1 MLWSLCDPRARRIS
15 PSRLHSSDAWKNS
28 LAWGWQCSSAWAKI
42 LRRRCDGDGFSFGVS
57 AQVGLRHPMADEEDD
72 EQEGP
77 EPRLFTLTEAER
89 TRREVE
95 PVLVEAIELRKKL
108 TPLVEE
114 LGAISARIQW
124 VGGSVVPYEKTAR
137 MRFEHDKLAESL
149 KASLERI
156 QSTGCLIKD
165 LDTGL
170 LDFPAIVN
178 NEEVYLCW
186 RLGEE
191 RIRFWHRQNEGFAG
205 RKPLDPGDT
214 SPNDPVQ

>member
-1 MLWSLCDPRARRIS
+1 LRTRPLVCRFRDQPA
-15 PSRLHSSDAWKNS
+15 
-28 LAWGWQCSSAWAKI
+28 LA
-42 LRRRCDGDGFSFGVS
+42 VT
-57 AQVGLRHPMADEEDD
+57 MADEEN
-72 EQEGP
+72 EQESP

-89 TRREVE
+89 TRREIE
-95 PVLVEAIELRKKL
+95 PVLIEAIEVRKKL
-108 TPLVEE
+108 APLVEE

-124 VGGSVVPYEKTAR
+124 VGGSVIPYEKTAR
-137 MRFEHDKLAESL
+137 LRFEHDKLAESL

-170 LDFPAIVN
+170 LDFPAIIN

-214 SPNDPVQ
+214 GPNNPVQ